1 MKTSDK
7 PILRGTILS
16 HSVLAAALAL
26 AGCGGSTVFSG
37 QMPMTIGG
45 DLPPPP
51 PPPPPPPKEEPKPP
65 PRVELKQDK
74 IQINEKVQ
82 FEYNSSQIKEE
93 SHSLLNEVATVI
105 KDHPFIKKILV
116 EGHASSDGAD
126 DYNMRLSD
134 ARAKAVRDYLV
145 NQAGIAPER
154 LEAKG
159 FGETKPIASNDT
171 EEGRE
176 QNRRVEFNITEQDE
190 AARKKAEEAGSAP
203 AAAPAEGEAPT
214 SDAKPTE
221 TGAATTKQAAE
232 AQAATTPPT
241 GQ

>member
-1 MKTSDK
+1 
-7 PILRGTILS
+7 
-16 HSVLAAALAL
+16 
-26 AGCGGSTVFSG
+26 
-37 QMPMTIGG
+37 
-45 DLPPPP
+45 
-51 PPPPPPPKEEPKPP
+51 
-65 PRVELKQDK
+65 VELKQDK

-82 FEYNSSQIKEE
+82 FEYNSSQIKDE
-93 SHSLLNEVATVI
+93 SHGLLNEVAKVI
-105 KDHPFIKKILV
+105 KDHAFIKKILV

-145 NQAGIAPER
+145 KQAGIAPER

-190 AARKKAEEAGSAP
+190 AARKKAQEAESAP
-203 AAAPAEGEAPT
+203 AAAPAEGEAPAPT
-214 SDAKPTE
+214 SDAKP
-221 TGAATTKQAAE
+221 AATDAAATKQAADAQAAP